1 MSTNDN
7 NFTQSANYSQENPHF
22 NQYRGRGGSNGRFG
36 YGRGRGYSTRGRGFH
51 QQVSQT
57 CNPSQGDTSTRPTSQ
72 ICGRFG
78 HNTLKCYRRF
88 DISYQSEEL
97 PSAMAALHVTNDPSS
112 IQQSYHGTEWYPNTA
127 ATAHITNS
135 QQNLQTAQSYHGHD
149 SVMVADDIFLPIT
162 HIGSVPL
169 QTNSGSSGIISLK
182 DVLVCPNIAKS
193 LLSVS
198 KLTVDY
204 PCEFTFDCDGV
215 YVKDKLTK
223 QILTQGSKLKDLYVL
238 DNSMFSAFYTAR
250 QTAAS
255 ADVWR

>member
-1 MSTNDN
+1 HNEKLQFTFVLSQDPTFEDIAPRLTGFDDRLKSYEGTQTSVSPHLAFQVSTNDN
-7 NFTQSANYSQENPHF
+7 NFTQSANYSQETPHF

-36 YGRGRGYSTRGRGFH
+36 YGRGRGNSTRGRGFH

-169 QTNSGSSGIISLK
+169 QTNSGSSGQANQANPDLR
-182 DVLVCPNIAKS
+182 
-193 LLSVS
+193 
-198 KLTVDY
+198 
-204 PCEFTFDCDGV
+204 
-215 YVKDKLTK
+215 K
-223 QILTQGSKLKDLYVL
+223 QT
-238 DNSMFSAFYTAR
+238 
-250 QTAAS
+250 
-255 ADVWR
+255 